1 MVMGRLPSLGTALV
15 VLVMAVLL
23 VRGDWRGAV
32 QLGMAALLVFST
44 LAAPRYLGFLAM
56 VTFLGAGMPRVS
68 ETIPLGQYRWA
79 VLLVLALGLIFRN
92 STGVSGSR
100 WHPTQFSLGLFIC
113 FALFSSSYSVNGLM
127 TLLKTGTFA
136 CLLLGSLLY
145 GRMESQGGPQS
156 PCTVLDQLY
165 WCALAVGLGCLLVVA
180 RAAGQGYFRG
190 PFGNAN
196 HLGAFIPFIA
206 PVLLLRLYQS
216 AQKQPLVRALN
227 VALTAMF
234 GVFLLMSRS
243 RTGIIATC
251 VGCAWWLYFSSRKAF
266 TWFVATL
273 LLSAVIL
280 FAYFPR
286 YVGSLNEVYVQ
297 KNASYILQSRQ
308 RLIEESWE
316 AAKENAMLG
325 IGFGTSKGSEQWE
338 FGFTSSYMGREK
350 MNSFL
355 ALVEEVGLV
364 GTVLLVYPLAWV
376 LSASA
381 RRLKRLQMFRT
392 SEREYWTI
400 VTLSACLLG
409 GLVDSMGEAWLTA
422 AGFFCCVMFWLLFG
436 VLSTRLT
443 ARMPARQ

>member
-1 MVMGRLPSLGTALV
+1 M
-15 VLVMAVLL
+15 
-23 VRGDWRGAV
+23 
-32 QLGMAALLVFST
+32 
-44 LAAPRYLGFLAM
+44 
-56 VTFLGAGMPRVS
+56 
-68 ETIPLGQYRWA
+68 
-79 VLLVLALGLIFRN
+79 
-92 STGVSGSR
+92 
-100 WHPTQFSLGLFIC
+100 
-113 FALFSSSYSVNGLM
+113 
-127 TLLKTGTFA
+127 
-136 CLLLGSLLY
+136 
-145 GRMESQGGPQS
+145 
-156 PCTVLDQLY
+156 
-165 WCALAVGLGCLLVVA
+165 
-180 RAAGQGYFRG
+180 
-190 PFGNAN
+190 
-196 HLGAFIPFIA
+196 
-206 PVLLLRLYQS
+206 
-216 AQKQPLVRALN
+216 
-227 VALTAMF
+227 
-234 GVFLLMSRS
+234 
-243 RTGIIATC
+243 
-251 VGCAWWLYFSSRKAF
+251 
-266 TWFVATL
+266 
-273 LLSAVIL
+273 
-280 FAYFPR
+280 
-286 YVGSLNEVYVQ
+286 
-297 KNASYILQSRQ
+297 
-308 RLIEESWE
+308 IEESWE

>member
-1 MVMGRLPSLGTALV
+1 MGRLPSLGTALI
-15 VLVMAVLL
+15 VLVLAVLL
-23 VRGDWRGAV
+23 VRGEWKEAV
-32 QLGMAALLVFST
+32 ELGLVALIVFSM

-56 VTFLGAGMPRVS
+56 LTFLASGMPWADRVV
-68 ETIPLGQYRWA
+68 PLTKYRWA
-79 VLLVLALGLIFRN
+79 VLIVLALGLIFRN
-92 STGVSGSR
+92 SMGVSGSR

-113 FALFSSSYSVNGLM
+113 FALFSSSYSSNSLM
-127 TLLKTGTFA
+127 TVLKAGAFA

-156 PCTVLDQLY
+156 SCAILDQLY
-165 WCALAVGLGCLLVVA
+165 WCAVAVSLGCLLAVA
-180 RAAGQGYFRG
+180 HILAAGQVYFQG
-190 PFGNAN
+190 PFGNPN

-216 AQKQPLVRALN
+216 AQKGPLVRALT

-243 RTGIIATC
+243 RTGIFATC

-266 TWFVATL
+266 GWFVATV